1 MISFVLYYT
10 SQTGGCMKKRISGK
24 YDHFIEGGILL
35 GIGIVFILILAGVF
49 GNVGGYITN
58 FFVGTFGFAI
68 YAFVVAIIL
77 VGLLKCVNIKAPKA
91 KLIRILGIFGFVSMI
106 IFLLHIVSSYQY
118 MGGGYGDFIAKC
130 YNEHDTAGGA
140 LTAVIIY
147 PLLSINY
154 YFAIVVVSL
163 LAIASS
169 GVVIFH
175 GSIEGVVRSRSKS
188 NDSEGREIGDEDT
201 NYKPVG
207 DSLNIDEVSIF
218 GTKKTQKRR
227 DKGEGDVPS
236 YVSLEELSE
245 LRAKEEYARDNNIAP
260 EVAPPTTMLSKAKS
274 ILKKQPAIT
283 NTEENSE
290 YKFNEAVDMLYGRSV
305 RDQANIQSTDSPEEI
320 AKLVSY
326 TNDYRLNKLR
336 KKLNGDTDN
345 SGIIEE
351 LGTGLDEF
359 DTVIDDVARGFDG
372 DNYESAPIASD
383 IDDDIHVQSG
393 ANPDYFK
400 VEEITINKETP
411 EPAPVNSGISSELAA
426 RLAKHKAKRDKAA
439 GKTPPPTTYEESG
452 NFTDMLRKQR
462 EEREAKAGEELRGR
476 HMIDEKPS
484 VDDVRDR
491 RERSDKGFTHQS
503 LASKNGGLMSGSTR
517 PLERIDNTVA
527 TTEVKVVA
535 APKKARITKYKF
547 PPISLLNDYKS
558 NEDGNDDLS
567 LKCNILEEMFDTFHI
582 QAKVV
587 NTVVGP
593 TFTRMELAM
602 PRGISV
608 NKIANL
614 GNDIAMCLEVES
626 VRCQIPIPGK
636 NLFGVEVPNK
646 VRGMVG
652 LKQVIKSTE
661 FANPKHSITFALG
674 QDCDG
679 NNFVADLAKMP
690 HLLIA
695 GATGAG
701 KSVCLNSLICSMV
714 YKYTPQELKLLLV
727 DPKHVELNMYNGIPH
742 MLIPTTVCDKD
753 KALNMLDWAI
763 EEMELRYSTFASN
776 RVQNIGDYN
785 KMPDLKA
792 EDKLPH
798 IAIIIDEVG
807 DLMTY
812 VKKELEER
820 IVRLTQKAR
829 AAGICL
835 ILATQRPSVDVIT
848 GIIKANL
855 PSRIAFAVAS
865 YVDSKTIIDQ
875 AGAEKLLRNG
885 DMLFSESS
893 SPLTVRI
900 QGTFIS
906 GAEVNAIC
914 DYIREN
920 NVSYFD
926 PEIENMIMN
935 DKPTSANP
943 SGTSFS
949 NSSNTSFEE
958 DDMFVRAL
966 FYFVETKTV
975 SITKLQ
981 RRFSIGFPRAA
992 RIVDIMEEK
1001 GYVSINGNKKEIA
1014 ISLDDFTRLYGDRVI
1029 E

>member
-1 MISFVLYYT
+1 
-10 SQTGGCMKKRISGK
+10 MKKTTKGK
-24 YDHFIEGGILL
+24 YDHYIEGGILL
-35 GIGIVFILILAGVF
+35 GIGIVFMLILVGVF
-49 GNVGGYITN
+49 GSVGGYISN
-58 FFVGTFGFAI
+58 FLIGVFGYSV
-68 YAFVVAIIL
+68 YAFTVAMIL
-77 VGLLKCVNIKAPKA
+77 VGGLRCLNVKSPKA
-91 KLIRILGIFGFVSMI
+91 KLLRILGIIGFVLMI
-106 IFLLHIVSSYQY
+106 ISLLHIISSYQY
-118 MGGGYGDFIAKC
+118 VGSGYGDYLMKC
-130 YNEHDTAGGA
+130 YDKHDTAGGIVTA
-140 LTAVIIY
+140 LLIF

-169 GVVIFH
+169 GVVVFH
-175 GSIEGVVRSRSKS
+175 GSIDGVVKSRNKKKNES
-188 NDSEGREIGDEDT
+188 
-201 NYKPVG
+201 VG
-207 DSLNIDEVSIF
+207 INIDDVDTVYETAGDGLNTNVVS
-218 GTKKTQKRR
+218 GSSALKSGKKRG
-227 DKGEGDVPS
+227 DKVESDPPG
-236 YVSLEELSE
+236 YVSLEELAE
-245 LRAKEEYARDNNIAP
+245 IRAQEEYARDNNLQADAEREPSII
-260 EVAPPTTMLSKAKS
+260 SKAKS
-274 ILKKQPAIT
+274 ILKKEPKVVKANET
-283 NTEENSE
+283 PDE
-290 YKFNEAVDMLYGRSV
+290 KFNDAVDLLYGRSL
-305 RDQANIQSTDSPEEI
+305 RDQEIIQHSDSPEEA

-326 TNDYRLNKLR
+326 TNEYRMNKLR
-336 KKLNGDTDN
+336 KKLGGANAEESFSDTA
-345 SGIIEE
+345 
-351 LGTGLDEF
+351 TGGLEEF
-359 DTVIDDVARGFDG
+359 DNVLDDVTNSFKTE
-372 DNYESAPIASD
+372 NYENSHIVSD
-383 IDDDIHVQSG
+383 VATDSVAVKSG
-393 ANPDYFK
+393 ARADYFK
-400 VEEITINKETP
+400 VAEITINKET
-411 EPAPVNSGISSELAA
+411 EQPAPANAAISSELAA
-426 RLAKHKAKRDKAA
+426 RLAKHKAKRDRAA
-439 GKTPPPTTYEESG
+439 GGTLKTPPPTSYEESG
-452 NFTDMLRKQR
+452 DFTDILRKQR
-462 EEREAKAGEELRGR
+462 EEREAKSKQELLNR
-476 HMIDEKPS
+476 HLLSDNEKPN

-491 RERSDKGFTHQS
+491 KERSDKGFNHQ
-503 LASKNGGLMSGSTR
+503 ASVAGKFGGLMDGSTP
-517 PLERIDNTVA
+517 PLQRIDSVKPNTD
-527 TTEVKVVA
+527 EKKVIL
-535 APKKARITKYKF
+535 KKKPRTAKYKF
-547 PPISLLNDYKS
+547 PPISLLQDYKS
-558 NEDGNDDLS
+558 NEDGNEDLS
-567 LKCNILEEMFDTFHI
+567 LKREVLEEMFSNFGID
-582 QAKVV
+582 AKVV

-608 NKIANL
+608 NKISNL
-614 GNDIAMCLEVES
+614 SNDIAMCLEVES

-646 VRGMVG
+646 IRGMVG
-652 LKQVIKSTE
+652 LKQVIKSNE

-701 KSVCLNSLICSMV
+701 KSVCINSLICSMV

-753 KALNMLDWAI
+753 KALNLLDWAI

-785 KMPDLKA
+785 KIPDLKT

-893 SPLTVRI
+893 SPLTVRV

-906 GAEVNAIC
+906 GAEVNAVC
-914 DYIREN
+914 DYIRDN
-920 NVSYFD
+920 NETYFD
-926 PEIENMIMN
+926 QEIEDMIMN
-935 DKPTSANP
+935 EKPNGANP

-966 FYFVETKTV
+966 FYFVETKFV

-1001 GYVSINGNKKEIA
+1001 GYISINGNKKEIA
-1014 ISLDDFTRLYGDRVI
+1014 ISSDDFTRLYGDRVI